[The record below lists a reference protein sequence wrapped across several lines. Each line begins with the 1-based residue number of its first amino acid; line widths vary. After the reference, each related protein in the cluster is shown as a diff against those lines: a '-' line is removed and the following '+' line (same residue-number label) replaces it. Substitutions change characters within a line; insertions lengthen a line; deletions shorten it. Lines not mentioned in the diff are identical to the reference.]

1 MSGIT
6 GCAALVRLCARPGFA
21 FFFFGYADMAEGA
34 VKERGFLLKPLTFI
48 GLGIV
53 IVCAVAVAYV
63 GGVMSGRAS
72 AEQKLRAEVQEAYV
86 AGIEAERNKE
96 ESPEGILQPEELEFS
111 RELRNDNRL
120 PGRSVKPLPTPSVV
134 SSATPQTP
142 PSQENATQNP
152 THKDSAPKVPER
164 SVSQAP
170 VPVAEP
176 QGLQDFV
183 FQVAALKNEEA
194 ADALRQRLE
203 GRGLRTYMKRE
214 RKLLLIQVKLRGDT
228 ARSQELLQILESMH
242 LGRPIL
248 ISQKPAA
255 N

>member
-1 MSGIT
+1 
-6 GCAALVRLCARPGFA
+6 
-21 FFFFGYADMAEGA
+21 MAEGLA
-34 VKERGFLLKPLTFI
+34 SERGFLLKPLTFV

-53 IVCAVAVAYV
+53 IVCAVALAYV

-72 AEQKLRAEVQEAYV
+72 AEQQWRAEVREAYV

-96 ESPEGILQPEELEFS
+96 ENPEGILQLEELEFS

-120 PGRSVKPLPTPSVV
+120 GRQVPVKPIQAMPVASPAPKPAAPGSEK
-134 SSATPQTP
+134 SATDTV
-142 PSQENATQNP
+142 E
-152 THKDSAPKVPER
+152 KER
-164 SVSQAP
+164 AAKEAVSEQVSQPLATLESLKP
-170 VPVAEP
+170 S
-176 QGLQDFV
+176 GLQDFV
-183 FQVAALKNEEA
+183 FQVAALKNEDA

-228 ARSQELLQILESMH
+228 ARSKELMDILESMH

-248 ISQKPAA
+248 ISQKPAVY
-255 N
+255 

>member
-53 IVCAVAVAYV
+53 IVCAVALAYV

-96 ESPEGILQPEELEFS
+96 EFPEDILQPEELEFS

-142 PSQENATQNP
+142 PSQGKCHT
-152 THKDSAPKVPER
+152 KSD
-164 SVSQAP
+164 
-170 VPVAEP
+170 P
-176 QGLQDFV
+176 QGQC
-183 FQVAALKNEEA
+183 
-194 ADALRQRLE
+194 
-203 GRGLRTYMKRE
+203 
-214 RKLLLIQVKLRGDT
+214 
-228 ARSQELLQILESMH
+228 SQ
-242 LGRPIL
+242 G
-248 ISQKPAA
+248 A
-255 N
+255 